1 MSDKNSIDNPLTFTV
16 GDEQLVIR
24 RSYEVISIINDFF
37 IAGWFLSG
45 SVFFLYPSMEKVAI
59 WLFIIGSAQFLIRPT
74 IRLLPIFIYDECQ
87 VAAGNCDNKRRYF
100 TFTFFPIN
108 PNRYKLDYRQIRQQG
123 VSP

>member
-1 MSDKNSIDNPLTFTV
+1 MSDKNSIDNPVTLTV
-16 GDEQLVIR
+16 GNEQLVIR

-74 IRLLPIFIYDECQ
+74 IRLLAHLHI
-87 VAAGNCDNKRRYF
+87 RRV
-100 TFTFFPIN
+100 PSS
-108 PNRYKLDYRQIRQQG
+108 RWEL
-123 VSP
+123 

>member
-1 MSDKNSIDNPLTFTV
+1 MSDKNSIDKPLTLTV

-59 WLFIIGSAQFLIRPT
+59 WLFIIGSTQFLIRPT
-74 IRLLPIFIYDECQ
+74 IRLLAHLHI
-87 VAAGNCDNKRRYF
+87 RRV
-100 TFTFFPIN
+100 PSS
-108 PNRYKLDYRQIRQQG
+108 RWEL
-123 VSP
+123 